1 MRKLWILLSACLLS
15 ISPTF
20 ASAEPTGVYIAPKFI
35 WGFAPIDL
43 KTTGTAGIVGLQTV
57 SGTVSHKKTES
68 LPGGALAIG
77 YDFNPL
83 MQTPIRAELEFSFFK
98 KIDIKHNDQKTNITL
113 GALLVNGYF
122 DIKTDTPFT
131 PYIGVGLGIA
141 GVKTKSTANLALDFL
156 DNNIRVKFDDKTKK
170 NFAWMATVGAS
181 YEISETFS
189 LDLGYR
195 FAGFGKGE
203 TKNWNESLTFDSPI
217 GPLTATA
224 NFSLK
229 TKEIYMHQIILSARL
244 TF

>member
-1 MRKLWILLSACLLS
+1 MKKLWILLSACLLS
-15 ISPTF
+15 ISPTV
-20 ASAEPTGVYIAPKFI
+20 ASAEQTGLYIAPKFI
-35 WGFAPIDL
+35 WGFASVDI
-43 KTTGTAGIVGLQTV
+43 KTTGTGGVVGLQTISDSV
-57 SGTVSHKKTES
+57 SYKKTES
-68 LPGGALAIG
+68 LPGGALAVG
-77 YDFNPL
+77 YDFSP
-83 MQTPIRAELEFSFFK
+83 MFQTPIRAELEFSFFK
-98 KIDIKHNDQKTNITL
+98 KIDIKHNDQKTDINL

-131 PYIGVGLGIA
+131 PYIGVGLGLA
-141 GVKTKSTANLALDFL
+141 GVKTKSTVNMDILGND
-156 DNNIRVKFDDKTKK
+156 IRVTLDDKTKK

-181 YEISETFS
+181 YEISETFA

-203 TKNWNESLTFDSPI
+203 TKTWSKSQVVNVPGL

-224 NFSLK
+224 NLSSK